1 MLQTLFTPR
10 AGSSKPRL
18 STHNTPHRALPLKPP
33 KPPRPRR
40 RLCLTARK
48 PGRLHLRHMQVRRH
62 RHPVTARKIHPRRRL
77 ATCKPRRDAI
87 PTRHTRPTTTPTC
100 HAQAPLWRHPNT
112 ERKAPPLPTSRDAN
126 TAHRTPPPRR
136 NANTSHRT
144 PPPLH
149 PQHGMQN
156 GAAVGMVAV
165 VDSGMAAVGMA
176 VTARH
181 SYLRLYIFYLCNKLI
196 LFLYFVI
203 KANNI
208 LLLLSITDVKCNNNK

>member
-87 PTRHTRPTTTPTC
+87 PTRHARPPKPPPHQYPAPPRSHHNTERKTLTPPIRR
-100 HAQAPLWRHPNT
+100 AQAPPWRHPNT
-112 ERKAPPLPTSRDAN
+112 ERMAPPLPTSRDAN
-126 TAHRTPPPRR
+126 TVRRTPPPRR

-144 PPPLH
+144 PPPRH
-149 PQHGMQN
+149 PQHGVQN
-156 GAAVGMVAV
+156 GAAVGTVAV
-165 VDSGMAAVGMA
+165 VDSGMAAAGMA
-176 VTARH
+176 TTARH
-181 SYLRLYIFYLCNKLI
+181 S
-196 LFLYFVI
+196 
-203 KANNI
+203 
-208 LLLLSITDVKCNNNK
+208 